1 MPIDT
6 TAGRP
11 SEIAAQWRATKP
23 LAMRH
28 AAARQRS
35 SERFVAKIAE
45 RIRKRKTARNFSIWC
60 IYRRIPRK
68 ASAKPVTAII

>member
-1 MPIDT
+1 MPIGAA
-6 TAGRP
+6 AGHA
-11 SEIAAQWRATKP
+11 SGIVAQWRATK
-23 LAMRH
+23 LAMRY

-45 RIRKRKTARNFSIWC
+45 RIRMRKTARNFSIWC

>member
-1 MPIDT
+1 MPIGAA
-6 TAGRP
+6 AGHA
-11 SEIAAQWRATKP
+11 SGIVAQWRATKRF
-23 LAMRH
+23 AVRH

-35 SERFVAKIAE
+35 SVRFVAKIAE

-68 ASAKPVTAII
+68 PSAKPVTAII